1 MNLSL
6 FSDDCMDNIANST
19 TSMLNTKINQK
30 RL

>member
-1 MNLSL
+1 MNLSIFL
-6 FSDDCMDNIANST
+6 DDKMAIIINPT